1 MALAGRQHVVVWLL
15 LLQDQPHSFDIV
27 ARMSPVARG
36 IEIAEVHSLLQA
48 MLDRRHRARDL
59 AGDESFAADR
69 ALVVEQD
76 PVRGMYPVGFAVID
90 CDPMSV
96 KLRRRIRRARVK
108 RRCFVLR
115 DLLSLAKQLGC
126 RGLIES
132 SLVLAAENANG
143 FEQAQSTDTV
153 GVDSVF
159 RRFERDLYMRLR
171 GEIINFIRLRFL
183 HDADDV
189 GRIRHI
195 AVMQMEGNA
204 SLVRLAYEMVD
215 TGG

>member
-1 MALAGRQHVVVWLL
+1 PGL
-15 LLQDQPHSFDIV
+15 
-27 ARMSPVARG
+27 
-36 IEIAEVHSLLQA
+36 
-48 MLDRRHRARDL
+48 
-59 AGDESFAADR
+59 
-69 ALVVEQD
+69 
-76 PVRGMYPVGFAVID
+76 GMYPVGFAGID

-96 KLRRRIRRARVK
+96 KLRRGIRRARVK

-204 SLVRLAYEMVD
+204 SLVRIANEMVD
-215 TGG
+215 TGGVERGRTALDAMDHISSGQQECREVGAILPGSAGDDC